1 MNAPL
6 YPNAM
11 EEQIFNLMDALNAPL
26 ITYTTSWA
34 DCIPKRI
41 RDTIPMARIQ
51 SLIMKENMATLP
63 EVAAYLITRTFEA
76 PMSSEWVNI
85 YTHVLCKVCED
96 YFNENHWDE
105 ITYTRLLNSDE
116 QRYLKDL
123 RVWIYER
130 RRKALKDKLK
140 SDNSTPIVK
149 TITEAV
155 SLPKQELNPIQLQFN
170 F

>member
-1 MNAPL
+1 
-6 YPNAM
+6 
-11 EEQIFNLMDALNAPL
+11 
-26 ITYTTSWA
+26 
-34 DCIPKRI
+34 
-41 RDTIPMARIQ
+41 
-51 SLIMKENMATLP
+51 MKENMATLP